1 MPELTRSIKTEIT
14 KARKIFRALKT
25 AKPDL
30 DLHQFKLKRTKAYKK
45 QDISQKRGV
54 KKEIIKLEDPHIT
67 LKTHPGWFDNKKNRL
82 LAPDGTIY
90 YITGRDSRFSITNSF
105 ELLKPENS
113 DDLTIQR
120 TTESLNRRKSDDE
133 VSKVVRAEKFKLDTD
148 DFSSNTVYAKKF
160 RTFTDTAKAKRKEL
174 AFQEIANCKLMG
186 WDETQQL
193 ERKTNM
199 STWFSHKN
207 IQTETIYFDGRG
219 DDLFNALLVDK
230 NKLSNKEIL
239 DISIQCLKQLSI
251 LHTKDIVHK
260 DLKLENIVLKRNEAN
275 RVSAEFID
283 FESMSTLENGVS
295 KSRLQGTFFHAAP
308 EIALEEIKK
317 TDKTTYSAATDV
329 YSLGIALSELLA
341 VLAEKIT
348 AINIPFKRGGINYVV
363 SNVVEEVLSNRYYIL
378 HGSWEYLPILKNS
391 ESAGDAELLRIH
403 KEIHNHWNTIIA
415 PEVKNKLAES
425 NTLLAEIW
433 EELNTTIQ
441 SMLSIEPEKRIKAD
455 EIQSVVEKLQAKID
469 AIYNTS
475 ESPAPA
481 EPTTEQKIIQQINNA
496 IEAYKEYHPKS
507 YSFFAHHN
515 SFGREQVEKLRQAL
529 AQAPKQNS
537 IDTIK
542 KELGIFFTQHLIK
555 RGAANKNHSFIRFF
569 MDNCDNDTLKQLGIN
584 LEIHDIDYMTEKG
597 KKTAEEVM
605 QTLAQFTKN
614 LATQK
619 IQTIAPTVIH
629 SN

>member
-260 DLKLENIVLKRNEAN
+260 DLKLENIVLKRNEVN

-283 FESMSTLENGVS
+283 FESMSVLKNGVS
-295 KSRLQGTFFHAAP
+295 ESEPQGTFFHIAP
-308 EIALEEIKK
+308 EIALEAIKEPN
-317 TDKTTYSAATDV
+317 KTTYSTATDI
-329 YSLGIALSELLA
+329 YSLGIALSELLIL
-341 VLAEKIT
+341 LAIELT
-348 AINIPFKRGGINYVV
+348 STNIPFKRGGINYVV
-363 SNVVEEVLSNRYYIL
+363 SNVVEEMLSNRYYIL
-378 HGSWEYLPILKNS
+378 HGSWEYLPILRW
-391 ESAGDAELLRIH
+391 EDAEDAEDAGLLSKH
-403 KEIHNHWNTIIA
+403 KQIHNHWNTIIA
-415 PEVKNKLAES
+415 PEVKKKLAES
-425 NTLLAEIW
+425 HLLLAEIW
-433 EELNTTIQ
+433 QELDTTVQ
-441 SMLSIEPEKRIKAD
+441 SMLSIKPEKRINATKI
-455 EIQSVVEKLQAKID
+455 ESVVDNLQTKID
-469 AIYNTS
+469 QIYNTS

-481 EPTTEQKIIQQINNA
+481 QPTTEHKIIQQINNA
-496 IEAYKEYHPKS
+496 IEAYKKYHPKS
-507 YSFFAHHN
+507 YPFFAHHN

-529 AQAPKQNS
+529 AQVPKQNS

-569 MDNCDNDTLKQLGIN
+569 MDNCDNDTLQQLGIN

-597 KKTAEEVM
+597 KKTATKAM
-605 QTLAQFTKN
+605 QTLAKFKDNSVSVQN
-614 LATQK
+614 
-619 IQTIAPTVIH
+619 TIPDF
-629 SN
+629 